1 MARRIL
7 PKLLSMILTLL
18 GVSLV
23 VYVAI
28 TFLPGS
34 RAQLIMGDGVAESSY
49 QSLHTQET
57 GYFEWLWRIL
67 HLDFGRS
74 SFGGQDV
81 ASLVAGRI
89 PASLQLALL
98 SLIVA
103 LAISTCVV
111 GLSLLHRNA
120 FTTFLYEGL
129 SLASLSIP
137 SFIVALSMILV
148 FSVSLGLLPS
158 GGYVRFTQSPM
169 DCIASLAMPAVCLGF
184 IHSGLLMRMMH
195 SSLERELRRSY
206 VTLARAKGLG
216 EGRVMGIHA
225 GVNILGEM
233 TTLSAQSL
241 VTIFSSSAA
250 LEYVFSIPGLGA
262 LAVTAIARRDMP
274 TLAAIVMLAASL
286 SLVTSFIC
294 DCVNEAGRGGE
305 T

>member
-1 MARRIL
+1 
-7 PKLLSMILTLL
+7 MILTLL

-129 SLASLSIP
+129 SLASLSLP

-184 IHSGLLMRMMH
+184 IHSGLMMRMMH

-206 VTLARAKGLG
+206 VTLARAKGLDK
-216 EGRVMGIHA
+216 
-225 GVNILGEM
+225 
-233 TTLSAQSL
+233 
-241 VTIFSSSAA
+241 IF
-250 LEYVFSIPGLGA
+250 
-262 LAVTAIARRDMP
+262 T
-274 TLAAIVMLAASL
+274 
-286 SLVTSFIC
+286 
-294 DCVNEAGRGGE
+294 EAGFQWREAGCSMCLAMNPDKLVGDQLCASTSNRNFKGRQGSPTGRTILMSPRMAAAAAVAGKITMPE
-305 T
+305 D

>member
-1 MARRIL
+1 
-7 PKLLSMILTLL
+7 MILTLL

-67 HLDFGRS
+67 HLDFGHS

-129 SLASLSIP
+129 SLASLSLP

-294 DCVNEAGRGGE
+294 DCVNGAGRGGE
-305 T
+305 K

>member
-1 MARRIL
+1 
-7 PKLLSMILTLL
+7 MILTLV

-23 VYVAI
+23 VYIAI

-67 HLDFGRS
+67 HLDFGHS

-98 SLIVA
+98 SIIVA

-129 SLASLSIP
+129 SLASLSLP

-158 GGYVRFTQSPM
+158 GGYVRFTLSPM

-216 EGRVMGIHA
+216 ECRVIGIHA

-233 TTLSAQSL
+233 TTLTAQSL

-274 TLAAIVMLAASL
+274 TLAAIVMLAAFL

>member
-1 MARRIL
+1 
-7 PKLLSMILTLL
+7 MILTLV

-34 RAQLIMGDGVAESSY
+34 RAQLIMGDGVSESSY

-67 HLDFGRS
+67 HLDFGHS

-81 ASLVAGRI
+81 TSLVAGRI

-98 SLIVA
+98 SIIVA
-103 LAISTCVV
+103 LAISACVV

-129 SLASLSIP
+129 SLVSLSLP

-158 GGYVRFTQSPM
+158 GGYVRFTWSPI

-216 EGRVMGIHA
+216 DGRVLGIHA

-233 TTLSAQSL
+233 TTLTAQSL

-274 TLAAIVMLAASL
+274 TLAAIVMLAAFL

>member
-1 MARRIL
+1 
-7 PKLLSMILTLL
+7 MILTLV

-67 HLDFGRS
+67 HLDFGHS

-98 SLIVA
+98 SIIVA

-129 SLASLSIP
+129 SLASLSLP

-158 GGYVRFTQSPM
+158 GGYVRFTRSPI

-216 EGRVMGIHA
+216 EGRVIGIHA

-233 TTLSAQSL
+233 TTLTAQSL

-274 TLAAIVMLAASL
+274 TLAAIVMLAAFL